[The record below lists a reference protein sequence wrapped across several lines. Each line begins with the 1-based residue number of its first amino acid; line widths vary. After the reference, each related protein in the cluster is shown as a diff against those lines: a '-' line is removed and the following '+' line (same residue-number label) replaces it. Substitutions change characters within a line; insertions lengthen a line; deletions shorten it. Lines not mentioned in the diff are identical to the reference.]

1 MAGDLGALHAA
12 DYAAGMLLPELAR
25 AVPGAWVDGDGG
37 VEIGGVQPDSR
48 RVKPGDLFVAV
59 PGIRA
64 DGHAFI
70 ADAVAA
76 GAAAVAVQS
85 DALVPNGV
93 AALRVPSTR
102 SALGELA
109 AEF

>member
-1 MAGDLGALHAA
+1 MARGVSGAIV
-12 DYAAGMLLPELAR
+12 E
-25 AVPGAWVDGDGG
+25 GDGG
-37 VEIGGVQPDSR
+37 AEISGVQPDSR

-76 GAAAVAVQS
+76 GAAAAARQPHAHGPEGGAAVPGS
-85 DALVPNGV
+85 PPRPAP
-93 AALRVPSTR
+93 
-102 SALGELA
+102 GELA
-109 AEF
+109 AEVFRRPARRLRVAG